1 MRKLRASSR
10 KLMRKLGLP
19 EPPRAHAPPHVLFDS
34 QHYSTTYVVYI
45 LWYHPPPK
53 VHRFWGIFLV
63 NEYIYIYLTLIC
75 ASVSCLIVDTV
86 AGENPAPVKVGIG
99 QLAYIEKALKT
110 EKLKN

>member
-1 MRKLRASSR
+1 
-10 KLMRKLGLP
+10 MRKLGLP

-45 LWYHPPPK
+45 YYGTTPPQK
-53 VHRFWGIFLV
+53 STVFGVFFWSMS
-63 NEYIYIYLTLIC
+63 IYIYLTLIC